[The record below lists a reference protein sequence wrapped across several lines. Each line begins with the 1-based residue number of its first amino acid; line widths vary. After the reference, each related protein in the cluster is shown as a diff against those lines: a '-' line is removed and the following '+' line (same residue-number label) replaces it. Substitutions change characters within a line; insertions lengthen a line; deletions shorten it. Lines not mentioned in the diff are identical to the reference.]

1 MAKKTVQAEGGKGG
15 GGGGLVGFL
24 LATVMALCV
33 GGGFGF
39 FLDGHLR
46 GADHGKDVEEAVE
59 PDKGEKP
66 KPLVSA
72 TAKLI
77 QMAPLVVNLAE
88 PKDAWIRIE
97 ASMLIDGAAEGADV
111 LAAQLGEDF
120 VAYLRTATL
129 GQFEGPSGFQNLRDD
144 LMDRATIR
152 DKARIKD
159 VIIHGVVIE

>member
-1 MAKKTVQAEGGKGG
+1 VAKKKTAAADSKG

-39 FLDGHLR
+39 FLDGHLKS
-46 GADHGKDVEEAVE
+46 GASGTDVKEAAE
-59 PDKGEKP
+59 PDKTEKP
-66 KPLVSA
+66 KPVVSA

-77 QMAPLVVNLAE
+77 AMAPMVVNLAE

-97 ASMLIDGAAEGADV
+97 ASMLIDGEVEGADV

-129 GQFEGPSGFQNLRDD
+129 GQFEGPSGFQNLRED
-144 LMDRATIR
+144 LLDRATIR

>member
-1 MAKKTVQAEGGKGG
+1 MAKKTAPAGGKGG
-15 GGGGLVGFL
+15 GGGIVGFL
-24 LATVMALCV
+24 LATVMALAV

-39 FLDGHLR
+39 FLDGHLK
-46 GADHGKDVEEAVE
+46 GAAPVEEVKDAAAK
-59 PDKGEKP
+59 DEKP
-66 KPLVSA
+66 KPAVSA
-72 TAKLI
+72 SAKLI
-77 QMAPLVVNLAE
+77 SMAPMVVNLAE

-97 ASMLIDGAAEGADV
+97 ASMLIEGGTEGADV

-129 GQFEGPSGFQNLRDD
+129 VQFEGPSGFQNLRED